1 MPEVSSIQ
9 KGKVVDL
16 SYTLKD
22 SDGELL
28 DQADT
33 QDPFSYLH
41 GADEV
46 VPGLEKAL
54 EGLNIGDKKV
64 VVVSAAEG
72 YGEVDEQLKVAVKR
86 SQFPKG
92 ADLKAG
98 MQFETESPDGE
109 PMIFEIEKVEGEQVF
124 VNGNHPLAGVTLH
137 FDVEVLG
144 VRDAT
149 EEEVEHGHAHG
160 PHGHDHD
167 HSHDHDEE
175 DCCH

>member
-1 MPEVSSIQ
+1 MPQAGSIQ

-22 SDGELL
+22 SEGELL
-28 DQADT
+28 DQADA
-33 QDPFSYLH
+33 QDPFTYLH

-54 EGLNIGDKKV
+54 EGLKVGDKKA
-64 VVVSAAEG
+64 VSVGPSEG
-72 YGEVDEQLKVAVKR
+72 YGEVDSQLRVKVKR
-86 SQFPKG
+86 SQFPQG
-92 ADLKAG
+92 AELQAG

-109 PMIFEIEKVEGEQVF
+109 PMIFMIEKVEGEHVH

-137 FDVEVLG
+137 FDVEVLSI
-144 VRDAT
+144 RDAT
-149 EEEVEHGHAHG
+149 EEEMEHGHAHG

-167 HSHDHDEE
+167 HDHEHDE
-175 DCCH
+175 DGCSH

>member
-1 MPEVSSIQ
+1 MPQVSSIQ

-22 SDGELL
+22 SEGELL
-28 DQADT
+28 DQADV

-54 EGLNIGDKKV
+54 EGLKTGDKKT
-64 VVVSAAEG
+64 VVVSPAEG
-72 YGEVDEQLKVAVKR
+72 YGEVDSQLRVTVKR

-98 MQFETESPDGE
+98 MQFETESPEGE
-109 PMIFEIEKVEGEQVF
+109 PMIFAIEKVEGEQVF
-124 VNGNHPLAGVTLH
+124 VNGNNPLAGVTLH

-144 VRDAT
+144 VREAT
-149 EEEVEHGHAHG
+149 AEELEHGHAHDAG
-160 PHGHDHD
+160 GCGHDH
-167 HSHDHDEE
+167 
-175 DCCH
+175 